1 MRGSG
6 TCRNPYPRRSRRG
19 RQSAVGEGRGVGL
32 VRRLRRARRSWTR
45 SPRRPQERMEKVA
58 GRLTGVLLPMGDSGW
73 MGETRQRARTTGRSS
88 LLKGYGHSCDKGEA
102 PDGPPRSLCRGQ
114 REGVVW
120 FLFAFEH
127 VARCDVE
134 LCEVGEGTLCIN
146 DGVRGL

>member
-19 RQSAVGEGRGVGL
+19 GQSAVGEGRGVGL

-45 SPRRPQERMEKVA
+45 SPCRPQERMGKAV
-58 GRLTGVLLPMGDSGW
+58 GRRTGGQLPMEDSGW
-73 MGETRQRARTTGRSS
+73 MGETSQRARTTGHSS
-88 LLKGYGHSCDKGEA
+88 LLKGYGHSCDRGEA
-102 PDGPPRSLCRGQ
+102 PDGPPGSRCRGQ

-120 FLFAFEH
+120 FLLVLEH